1 MSGVTQLK
9 IGQTVVLVEDEE
21 EDDDDELLVLVHV
34 GPEMVL
40 VSIVTVAAA

>member
-9 IGQTVVLVEDEE
+9 IGQTVVPVEEE
-21 EDDDDELLVLVHV
+21 EDDELPALVHV

-40 VSIVTVAAA
+40 AANVTVAAA